1 MAGTS
6 RVEIVVE
13 KAQGRMPVRLSRLR
27 VRSRPRQE
35 DPFRDLDGLIWGHD
49 AFLAPINC
57 TSTGD
62 RHVIRQRECKYSEEH
77 SLRF

>member
-13 KAQGRMPVRLSRLR
+13 KAQGRMAVRWSRLR
-27 VRSRPRQE
+27 ARNRPRQE

-62 RHVIRQRECKYSEEH
+62 RHVIWQRDCMYSEEH